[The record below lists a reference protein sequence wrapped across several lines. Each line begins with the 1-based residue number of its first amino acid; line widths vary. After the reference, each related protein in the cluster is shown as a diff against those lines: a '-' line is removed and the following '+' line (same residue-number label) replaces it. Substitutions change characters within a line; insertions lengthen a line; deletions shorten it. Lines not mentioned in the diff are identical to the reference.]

1 MLILESFIR
10 ALEGNDDRT
19 FNYVGDRTPETIQL
33 AALYTFADK
42 QFSGVALQKK
52 TDELKAGIK
61 SLRIFS
67 AAPIDQ
73 LLAAHI
79 YLSSEQEKL
88 IEALGV
94 NFQKLVEV
102 GFKKVQLTLTASLFL
117 SEDDAHSSRTM
128 QLYMEMKKYHPFL
141 TGKNDVPLAVLLTKN
156 QDSNPVV
163 MAKTMH
169 TYYNELKS
177 NFSPGEALQMLSQ
190 LLTIY
195 DEQYNENLVPYVIQI
210 KKELEKRK
218 IKIKRMHYPFIAI
231 LALNE
236 SNVTCIEEVGN
247 LYEQL
252 IRLKMF
258 SVHKEIALQ
267 IAIQKVVMKLQQET
281 LASTVGQMPKYLIL
295 LEIAPILFQIPRE
308 LTEVILGNI
317 PFLD

>member
-1 MLILESFIR
+1 MESFIR
-10 ALEGNDDRT
+10 ALEGNNDRT

-67 AAPIDQ
+67 TAPIDQ

-88 IEALGV
+88 IETLAV
-94 NFQKLVEV
+94 NYQKLVEV

-117 SEDDAHSSRTM
+117 EDDAHSSRAK
-128 QLYMEMKKYHPFL
+128 QLHTEMKKYHPFL
-141 TGKNDVPLAVLLTKN
+141 TGKNDIPLAVLLTKN

-195 DEQYNENLVPYVIQI
+195 DEQYNENLVPYVIQL

-218 IKIKRMHYPFIAI
+218 IKIKRIHYPFIAI

-236 SNVTCIEEVGN
+236 SNVTCIEEVGD

-258 SVHKEIALQ
+258 SGYKELALQ
-267 IAIQKVVMKLQQET
+267 IAIQKIVMKLQQET
-281 LASTVGQMPKYLIL
+281 VASTVGQVPKYHVLLSTVTIL
-295 LEIAPILFQIPRE
+295 LYVPRE
-308 LTEVILGNI
+308 LTEIILGNI